1 MITAKEIR
9 KQLKP
14 FFGRWNMRP
23 VIILTD
29 TEYAEITPDD
39 LRSEVIDIPPKE
51 KCDCDDHARELEH
64 HIRQKHPLWPVGR
77 CCLLKVAGIKT
88 DHTMIA
94 ASTTDGIYLIEPQT
108 VWDIGLKGMQ
118 KMWKADVREDKF
130 LVTFF

>member
-9 KQLKP
+9 KQLRP

-29 TEYAEITPDD
+29 PKYDEITPDD
-39 LRSEVIDIPPKE
+39 LRSEIIDIPPKE
-51 KCDCDDHARELEH
+51 KCDCDDHARKLES
-64 HIRQKHPLWPVGR
+64 HIRDKHPQWPVGR
-77 CCLLKVAGIKT
+77 CCLTRVAGIKT

-94 ASTTDGIYLIEPQT
+94 ASTTDGIYLIEPQA

-118 KMWKADVREDKF
+118 KIWKADVRDDKF
-130 LVTFF
+130 LVTFI